1 VVLQAA
7 HSGTHI
13 ILFEGRVAPA
23 YARGEYR
30 IFAALAAP
38 ARPRS
43 PDDDAFLA
51 ADVRAIYVVP

>member
-1 VVLQAA
+1 MVLQAA
-7 HSGTHI
+7 HAGQHI
-13 ILFEGRVAPA
+13 VLFEGRVSPA

-43 PDDDAFLA
+43 PHDDAFLA